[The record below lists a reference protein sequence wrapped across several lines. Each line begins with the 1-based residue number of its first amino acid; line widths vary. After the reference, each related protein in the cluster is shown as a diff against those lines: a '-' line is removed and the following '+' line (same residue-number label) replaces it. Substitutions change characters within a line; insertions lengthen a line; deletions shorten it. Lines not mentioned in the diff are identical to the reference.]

1 MATEGLRERKKRQA
15 RQHIAETATAL
26 FLERGFD
33 TVTMTE
39 IARAADVSVNTV
51 YNYFP
56 AKEDLFLERAR
67 RGVSRLSRFVRDRP
81 VGESAATAVLRE
93 LADAVDPS
101 APQRGLVGG
110 YGRFIA
116 VVHNSPGLKASLWH
130 LQQEALADLEATLR
144 EEDEADPVDTA
155 DRLPGLVAGQLG
167 WVHST
172 LLEFI
177 GREIVA
183 GRPPVQVAQE
193 AGELLEQMRELLSE
207 AVLGYA
213 ERPGTAAGTSS
224 AGTVP
229 AS

>member
-15 RQHIAETATAL
+15 RQHIAETAAAL

-33 TVTMTE
+33 AVTMTE
-39 IARAADVSVNTV
+39 IAQAADVSVNTV

-67 RGVSRLSRFVRDRP
+67 RGVTRLSRFVRDRRL
-81 VGESAATAVLRE
+81 GESAAIAVLRE

-101 APQRGLVGG
+101 APRSGLVGG
-110 YGRFIA
+110 YGRFMT

-130 LQQEALADLEATLR
+130 LQQEAVADLEATLR
-144 EEDEADPVDTA
+144 EENEANAADTA

-177 GREIVA
+177 GREIVV
-183 GRPPVQVAQE
+183 GRPPVRVARE
-193 AGELLEQMRELLSE
+193 AGELLEQMRGLLSE
-207 AVLGYA
+207 TVLGYA
-213 ERPGTAAGTSS
+213 ERLGTAAGTTS
-224 AGTVP
+224 AETVP
-229 AS
+229 